1 MARLIATTVRGL
13 EDVAASDLEEC
24 FGLAAWPLGPGA
36 LRFDVGGDGDDLVP
50 EVGETIATLNRWA
63 RSIHRVGLLLVDAP
77 VGGLEDCYELSRR
90 PDYVAMVSAGQSFAI
105 RAHRYGEHEFGSP
118 DIGREVGQ
126 AVIDA
131 YRDATGHR
139 LPVDLDEPDV
149 ILRAQVVDDRFRLWL
164 DTTGDASLHRR
175 GWRRG
180 WHPAALKASLAYLLL
195 RLGGWSGEPL
205 VDPFCG
211 SGTIP
216 IEAALAAHRLPPS
229 RCREEGLAYRRLYWI
244 PPDAAESAAGPS
256 SPLIPPDEAPL
267 AFGVDRSTR
276 HVQLAFDNV
285 AAAGVVEQVR
295 IVEGDVADLAE
306 LLGGARGR
314 VRLAATNPPF
324 GRRVGST
331 RAIERAYPALAAA
344 AAETGLERVVTLV
357 ERGRPEEA
365 MVAALEARGYGVVE
379 LRPVT
384 YGSLDT
390 AILVA
395 KE

>member
-13 EDVAASDLEEC
+13 EDVAAADLEES
-24 FGLAAWPLGPGA
+24 FGLAAWSLGPGA
-36 LRFDVGGDGDDLVP
+36 LRFDVGGDEGGP
-50 EVGETIATLNRWA
+50 GAEVAETIVRLNRWA
-63 RSIHRVGLLLVDAP
+63 RSIHRVGLLLAEGP
-77 VGGLEDCYELSRR
+77 AARPEDCYELSRR
-90 PDYVAMVSAGQSFAI
+90 PDYAALISSGQSFAI
-105 RAHRYGEHEFGSP
+105 RAHRYGDHDFGSP

-131 YRDATGHR
+131 FRETTGHR
-139 LPVDLDEPDV
+139 LPVDLDEPEV
-149 ILRAQVVDDRFRLWL
+149 ILRAQLIDDRFRLWL

-195 RLGGWSGEPL
+195 RLGGWRGEPL

-216 IEAALAAHRLPPS
+216 IEAALAALGVPPS
-229 RCREEGLAYRRLYWI
+229 RFRQEDLAYRRLRWI
-244 PPDAAESAAGPS
+244 PPGAADGAAGPT
-256 SPLIPPDEAPL
+256 SPPSPPDEAPL
-267 AFGVDRSTR
+267 AYGVDRSTR
-276 HVQLAFDNV
+276 HVQLAFDHV

-306 LLGGARGR
+306 LLGDAGGH

-331 RAIERAYPALAAA
+331 REIERAYPALAGAA
-344 AAETGLERVVTLV
+344 ADVGLQRVVTLV
-357 ERGRPEEA
+357 ERGRPEET
-365 MVAALEARGYGVVE
+365 MTAALEAGGYGIAE

-395 KE
+395 EA